1 MFQVTPVVDA
11 IVKAKVLADVERP
24 FSKYTTEKNRLKILF
39 TKYIFMYL

>member
-24 FSKYTTEKNRLKILF
+24 FSKYTTEKNRFKILF